1 MEDLLRR
8 LERLDAAYLFE
19 RKVDRQSYLPLRDRL
34 RNNLR
39 DAEAAVV
46 DAKRDDM
53 DLDVALAASEEVL
66 SNAAELWRAGTWEQR
81 QKLQHALFPEG
92 LVLDGKNFRTA
103 VTCIA
108 LNQLQGKTEGINDL
122 ASHSTPNAR

>member
-1 MEDLLRR
+1 
-8 LERLDAAYLFE
+8 
-19 RKVDRQSYLPLRDRL
+19 
-34 RNNLR
+34 
-39 DAEAAVV
+39 
-46 DAKRDDM
+46 M
-53 DLDVALAASEEVL
+53 DLDVALAASEEML

-103 VTCIA
+103 VTCIE

-122 ASHSTPNAR
+122 ASPRGLALLWKPRVRGRVFVAA